1 MKDNDSKG
9 SHMGEEGCSS
19 IDPNMTDLL
28 ESMTHRWRKQVCR
41 EGFEERSKGVAR
53 EITINQQD

>member
-9 SHMGEEGCSS
+9 SQMGEERCSS
-19 IDPNMTDLL
+19 INPNMKDLL
-28 ESMTHRWRKQVCR
+28 DSMTHRWRKQVCR

-53 EITINQQD
+53 EIVVNEQE